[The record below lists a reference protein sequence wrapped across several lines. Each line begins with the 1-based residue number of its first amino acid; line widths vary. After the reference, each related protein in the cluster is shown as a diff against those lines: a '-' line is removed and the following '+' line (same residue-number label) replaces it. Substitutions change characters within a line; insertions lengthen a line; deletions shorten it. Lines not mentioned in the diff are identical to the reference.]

1 MHVYTSAQLMRH
13 TTTTTTTWSAWKH
26 SYTSA
31 ALSQRSS
38 IQTCR
43 SVPLNVPSHAKSTP
57 HYYTYTQCRFKL
69 QTPRWRDLV
78 FTVGREAKRSTKKGT
93 RHYYTQYNDTE
104 GRPISMAGL
113 TAAGSGGMRWA
124 FSLEGAGGGDG
135 DLTSSHSY
143 PALSLIFNT
152 PSLPLEL
159 MIKYDLL
166 HTAAKASLSR
176 GKTFA

>member
-1 MHVYTSAQLMRH
+1 
-13 TTTTTTTWSAWKH
+13 
-26 SYTSA
+26 
-31 ALSQRSS
+31 
-38 IQTCR
+38 
-43 SVPLNVPSHAKSTP
+43 
-57 HYYTYTQCRFKL
+57 
-69 QTPRWRDLV
+69 
-78 FTVGREAKRSTKKGT
+78 
-93 RHYYTQYNDTE
+93 
-104 GRPISMAGL
+104 MAGL